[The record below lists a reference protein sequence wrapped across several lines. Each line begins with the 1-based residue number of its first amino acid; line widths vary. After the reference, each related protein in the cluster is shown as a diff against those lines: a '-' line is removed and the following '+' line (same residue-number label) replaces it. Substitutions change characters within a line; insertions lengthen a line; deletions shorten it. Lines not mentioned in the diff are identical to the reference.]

1 MNKTDRYICFNLG
14 EEEFAIPLL
23 SVREVIRLPE
33 VTKVPQT
40 PNYFLGIMNL
50 RGSVI
55 SVMDLRLKMNIKPT
69 TTKEATVIILDLGD
83 YSLGVLVDRVNSV
96 VLIDD
101 KTFSE
106 KPELG
111 SSPMAAAIRGVF
123 RKDNQLILILDIAK
137 ALSVDDHSAIG
148 KKSSLEQ
155 KAG

>member
-1 MNKTDRYICFNLG
+1 MTTADRYICFNLG

-40 PNYFLGIMNL
+40 PPYFLGIMNL

-55 SVMDLRLKMNIKPT
+55 SVMDLRLKMGVKSNQSG
-69 TTKEATVIILDLGD
+69 EATVIILDLGD
-83 YSLGVLVDRVNSV
+83 YSLGVLVDKVNSV
-96 VLIDD
+96 VMVDE
-101 KTFSE
+101 KTLSQ

-111 SSPMAAAIRGVF
+111 SSPMAEAIRGVF
-123 RKDNQLILILDIAK
+123 RKDNNLTLILDIAK
-137 ALSVDDHSAIG
+137 ALSVEDHTAAS
-148 KKSSLEQ
+148 KKFTEQ